1 MVKKMI
7 GDDLWAVWNDD
18 IGFYVDTRM
27 SRQEMI
33 DKHTSDLG
41 MTWAECRKAGDKVVR
56 VVMKAAEQ
64 GLHPTKGSRATK
76 KPLSNP
82 KRLSTQKGLS

>member
-1 MVKKMI
+1 MAKKMI

-41 MTWAECRKAGDKVVR
+41 MTWDECRKAGDKVVR

-64 GLHPTKGSRATK
+64 GLHPTGAGRA
-76 KPLSNP
+76 SI
-82 KRLSTQKGLS
+82 